1 MRKTMIALALLAAVP
16 ALPGVALAQ
25 SSTAVGAGTGALAG
39 AVVGGPIGLVVGG
52 VVGGAV
58 GSTRE
63 PRRYRVYRGPRHGYA
78 HRRSYRHVT
87 YRHHRPYR
95 ARARE
100 FRPLG

>member
-1 MRKTMIALALLAAVP
+1 
-16 ALPGVALAQ
+16 
-25 SSTAVGAGTGALAG
+25 
-39 AVVGGPIGLVVGG
+39 VVGGPIGLVVGG

-63 PRRYRVYRGPRHGYA
+63 PRRYRVYRGPRRGYA

-95 ARARE
+95 ARSRE